1 MARKSARKRAT
12 SRATPRKA
20 GSKRSAASRQPDA
33 IRMLKDDH
41 TKVEGLFA
49 RFEKTRGDA
58 QKTKL
63 AETICQELKIHT
75 TIEEELFYP
84 AAREA
89 LKQADMELM
98 EEAQVEHDS
107 AKVLI
112 EQIEAGSPDDENY
125 DALVKVLGEYVKHHV
140 KEEQNEMFPKIRQ
153 TDLDLVAL
161 GDRMKKRKESLQGGP
176 ATRAVGR
183 VASMVAS
190 TSGARMQHEA
200 PNA

>member
-1 MARKSARKRAT
+1 
-12 SRATPRKA
+12 
-20 GSKRSAASRQPDA
+20 
-33 IRMLKDDH
+33 MLKEDH
-41 TKVEGLFA
+41 AKVEAMFA
-49 RFEKTRGDA
+49 RFEKTRGEA
-58 QKTKL
+58 QKEKL
-63 AETICQELKIHT
+63 AETICEELKIHT

-84 AAREA
+84 AARAA

-107 AKVLI
+107 AKALI
-112 EQIEAGSPDDENY
+112 EQIEAGSPSDERY

-140 KEEQNEMFPKIRQ
+140 KEEQNEMFPKVRQ

-183 VASMVAS
+183 VASMVAAS
-190 TSGARMQHEA
+190 SPRMHEA
-200 PNA
+200 PPA